1 MTKKK
6 NKERNKNCFFLND
19 SGNKQQ
25 TITKIH
31 KRSTNSKNW
40 QEGAAEVTVTSPQ
53 VETDSQSIDA
63 LINKHQEPYMIPKY
77 EYPSFSENRS

>member
-19 SGNKQQ
+19 SGNKQ

-63 LINKHQEPYMIPKY
+63 LINKHREPYMIPKY

>member
-6 NKERNKNCFFLND
+6 TKKETKTVFFLND

-40 QEGAAEVTVTSPQ
+40 QEGAADVTVTSPQ

-63 LINKHQEPYMIPKY
+63 LINKHREPYMIPKY